1 MTATFYN
8 TARLLDY
15 GAVELKRLTGKHAV
29 YGLVLS
35 VGVIG
40 AVFLAF
46 VGIDSIFTRT
56 VDIPKRAVID
66 WIYTPNPPKLQ
77 AMELNSNATSCPINT
92 GTGTRLSTSS
102 LDKAVPVAAPD
113 ITVPDTRFPD
123 ADVFQ
128 TPVQDPFADGGKLG
142 GGDNT
147 NGIFNPNGVIGKNNR
162 EGTSNLG
169 VDDEEVWKEY
179 PDVLPQ
185 VDMNELRRHV
195 LYPSIAQRRNLE
207 GKVVVSVTIDASGKV
222 VDCSVAHSTNDIFNS
237 AALEAVRQS
246 QFTPAMRNRQPVQFR
261 MMIPIEF
268 KMK

>member
-1 MTATFYN
+1 MTAAFYN
-8 TARLLDY
+8 TAQLLDY
-15 GAVELKRLTGKHAV
+15 GAVELKRLAGKHAV

-46 VGIDSIFTRT
+46 VGIDSLFTRT
-56 VDIPKRAVID
+56 INVPKKVIID
-66 WIYTPNPPKLQ
+66 WGYTPKPVAIEQPP
-77 AMELNSNATSCPINT
+77 ATPST
-92 GTGTRLSTSS
+92 GGGAGTGKGQSS
-102 LDKAVPVAAPD
+102 VSSNSGVPIAAPD
-113 ITVPDTRFPD
+113 MTVPDTRFSD

-142 GGDNT
+142 GDNNT
-147 NGIFNPNGVIGKNNR
+147 NGVFDPNGVIDGKNNR
-162 EGTSNLG
+162 EGTATFG

-195 LYPSIAQRRNLE
+195 LYPGIAQRRNLE

-222 VDCSVAHSTNDIFNS
+222 VACSVAHSTNDIFNN

-246 QFTPAMRNRQPVQFR
+246 KFTPAMRNRQPVQFR